1 MSAFDN
7 IKINTPGGTLYT
19 GGNSTTTGTGNTISG
34 SSTSNGCETCLN
46 SILITNLGPG
56 HPLYQG
62 KGSYNVFNFR
72 SIVAGTGATITHDDK
87 SITIGIDTSGIAID
101 GATTLQALTDV
112 AIDESS
118 ITTGQVLTWNGTKWD
133 AETPATGGGS
143 SNVQN
148 LTDLLDVSVDET
160 KITTGQAL
168 VWNGTKWDAE
178 TIQSGGGTS
187 NVKDLSDLEDVSASS
202 PTQGQVL
209 TWNGTSWDAETPST
223 GGTTS
228 PAGLS
233 PMYILRLPVLI
244 QAGIAGVTG
253 IGDLPDGWSATV
265 TDPSTQKYNITVTH
279 NTGLLP
285 IAFSS
290 SGYINTDPTTNK
302 VMIESTN
309 TLNTAYLS
317 YQPTVPNVF
326 MINYATVTNIK
337 MSPNP
342 DLDQTATLF
351 VIMG

>member
-1 MSAFDN
+1 MSSFDN

-19 GGNSTTTGTGNTISG
+19 DGNSTTTRAGKTISG
-34 SSTSNGCETCLN
+34 SSTSNDCETCLN
-46 SILITNLGPG
+46 SILITNLGGG

-62 KGSYNVFNFR
+62 KGTYNVFNFR
-72 SIVAGTGATITHDDK
+72 SIVAGTGTTITHDDK
-87 SITIGIDTSGIAID
+87 TLTIGIDTSGISND
-101 GATTLQALTDV
+101 GATTLQELTDV
-112 AIDESS
+112 AIDETKL
-118 ITTGQVLTWNGTKWD
+118 TTGQVLTWNGTKWN
-133 AETPATGGGS
+133 AGTSTS
-143 SNVQN
+143 SGTAGASN
-148 LTDLLDVSVDET
+148 LSDLLDVSVDKT
-160 KITTGQAL
+160 KLTTGQSL
-168 VWNGTKWDAE
+168 VWNGTKWGAE
-178 TIQSGGGTS
+178 TIQSGGGT
-187 NVKDLSDLEDVSASS
+187 
-202 PTQGQVL
+202 
-209 TWNGTSWDAETPST
+209 TP
-223 GGTTS
+223 

-233 PMYILRLPVLI
+233 PMFILRLPVFI
-244 QAGIAGVTG
+244 KAGIAGVTG

-265 TDPSTQKYNITVTH
+265 TDPSSQKYNITITH

-290 SGYINTDPTTNK
+290 SGYINTDPKTNK